1 MAKNIQVE
9 VLVNDGD
16 LMRMVENLINDD
28 VMTEIH
34 KILAELCNPYVP
46 YLTGALS
53 GKDAQE
59 LQIDADGVHY
69 TQPYAQYQYYGTE
82 FNHTLNPHPRATA
95 LWDKVMMSEMGDVLI
110 QRVTEVLSRR
120 AKELYG

>member
-1 MAKNIQVE
+1 MAENIQIDVKID
-9 VLVNDGD
+9 DGKLIAMFD
-16 LMRMVENLINDD
+16 SLINDE

-34 KILAELCNPYVP
+34 QVLAEMCNPYVP

-69 TQPYAQYQYYGTE
+69 TQPYAHYQYYGTH
-82 FNHTLNPHPRATA
+82 FNHTLVPHPRATA
-95 LWDKVMMSEMGDVLI
+95 LWDKVMMSEQGDVFI
-110 QRVTEVLSRR
+110 QRVTEILSRR